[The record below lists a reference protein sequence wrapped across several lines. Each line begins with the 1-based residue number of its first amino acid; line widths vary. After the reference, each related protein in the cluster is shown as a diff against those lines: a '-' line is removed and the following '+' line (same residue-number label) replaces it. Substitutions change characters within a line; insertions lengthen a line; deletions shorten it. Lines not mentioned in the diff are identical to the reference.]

1 MTEEEISQL
10 SFKKLQL
17 LAKKHD
23 MRANQKKS
31 KLIEE
36 LVSLLQEESNE
47 EVVVEPEEKE
57 VEETDTFSDEFEEM
71 KYVELRKLCT
81 QNGLDSKGKKVEL
94 IERLSIWKG
103 SSEEVEEE
111 ESDEIEIHVS
121 SPIQEDKADNVE
133 ESETDIEEDDEEEE
147 TEDKKEKD
155 KKKIEEEE
163 DNMMDEELLSQ
174 IVMLRDLV
182 ESVEY
187 LKFVY
192 VTIPNQEE
200 RSLRVKCTLTN
211 HFMPP
216 NLTQVFVIFFKF
228 SSILL
233 IYILKN
239 R

>member
-1 MTEEEISQL
+1 MAEEEISQL
-10 SFKKLQL
+10 SYKELQL
-17 LAKKHD
+17 LAKEQD
-23 MRANQKKS
+23 IRANQKKS

-36 LVSLLQEESNE
+36 LVSLLQEESND

-57 VEETDTFSDEFEEM
+57 VEETETFSNEFEEM

-81 QNGLDSKGKKVEL
+81 ENGLDSRGKKVEL
-94 IERLSIWKG
+94 IERLRIWKG
-103 SSEEVEEE
+103 SSEEVEKE
-111 ESDEIEIHVS
+111 ESDEIEIHLS
-121 SPIQEDKADNVE
+121 SPIQDDKTDDVE
-133 ESETDIEEDDEEEE
+133 ESETDIEEDDDEEEE
-147 TEDKKEKD
+147 TEDKKEED
-155 KKKIEEEE
+155 KKKKNEEEE
-163 DNMMDEELLSQ
+163 DSMMDDELLSQ

-216 NLTQVFVIFFKF
+216 NLTQVF
-228 SSILL
+228 
-233 IYILKN
+233 
-239 R
+239 